1 MIDLFKW
8 VKSNYLFFIIILI
21 GIILRFVWAADMEWK
36 TDEKWMFEKAQEIVK
51 TGDWRMVGM
60 RSGGG
65 IVNPGMSLWI
75 FAIFSY
81 ITSDPVVMV
90 RIVMTLNVLA
100 ILGFLFFIYKRV
112 DSSQKEIWL
121 WGIALAA
128 VSPLAVLF
136 ARKVWAQDVLPLFT
150 FLVILGNSYRHK
162 RWGAFLWGII
172 GALLGQFHMSGFF
185 FAFGLFAFSLFYDYK
200 NKQKFKWQYWIAGS
214 IIGSLSMIP
223 WLRMMFESEQAT
235 TLAFSHIFQ
244 FNFFLYWFID
254 SLGLNLMYSLR
265 SEFWEFIK
273 YPFIFGKPTYLIAV
287 VHLLLVGIAGFVLK
301 RIINYVRRSVS
312 LYKSSKL
319 KNRLSLKL
327 NSTDFYLLSI
337 LLGLGIFMSLSGLTI
352 HPHYLIVAFPF
363 SYIFIAKMLYNRK
376 KLMLILIAAQLI
388 LTISFL
394 VYIHINEGAPKG
406 DYCKTYKSQIEN
418 EVLH

>member
-1 MIDLFKW
+1 
-8 VKSNYLFFIIILI
+8 
-21 GIILRFVWAADMEWK
+21 MEWK
-36 TDEKWMFEKAQEIVK
+36 TDEKWMFEKAQEIIK
-51 TGDWRMVGM
+51 SGEWLFVGM

-75 FAIFSY
+75 FTLFSIF
-81 ITSDPVVMV
+81 TNDPIVMV
-90 RIVMTLNVLA
+90 RVVMAVNVLA
-100 ILGFLFFIYKRV
+100 VLGLLFFIYKRV

-185 FAFGLFAFSLFYDYK
+185 FAFGLFLFSLIYDYY
-200 NKQKFKWQYWIAGS
+200 NKGKFKWQYWIAGS
-214 IIGSLSMIP
+214 IIGSISMIP
-223 WLRMMFESEQAT
+223 WLRMMFESDQST
-235 TLAFSHIFQ
+235 TLAFKHIFQ
-244 FNFFLYWFID
+244 FNFFLYWLID
-254 SLGLNLMYSLR
+254 SLGLNIMYSLR

-273 YPFIFGKPTYLIAV
+273 LPIVFGIPTYGIAI
-287 VHLLLVGIAGFVLK
+287 VHLFLVGIAGFILK
-301 RIINYVRRSVS
+301 RIIDYIKRSFS

-319 KNRLSLKL
+319 KSRLTL
-327 NSTDFYLLSI
+327 NLNTTDFYLLSI
-337 LLGLGIFMSLSGLTI
+337 LLGLGICMSLSGLTI

-363 SYIFIAKMLYNRK
+363 SYIFIAKLVYKRK
-376 KLMLILIAAQLI
+376 KLMLSIIIAQLI
-388 LTISFL
+388 ITISFL
-394 VYIHINEGAPKG
+394 VFIHINEGAPDG

-418 EVLH
+418 TENN